1 MLIRKAMKSFL
12 HNAHPFLQIIV
23 TLSSMF
29 VVYFIL
35 LFVGLIIGLI
45 FTGKGLEEFYALLQ
59 QPVGPENIRYLKFL
73 QTLQGIGMF
82 LLPPFLVAWLIHPK
96 PFDFLSLNKH
106 PKLYSFIATGI
117 LIILA
122 LPLINYMV
130 KLNALLHL
138 PESFSGIENWMLEK
152 EKAAEKLIGAFLEA
166 DNIGTFS
173 FNLFMIAIIPAVG
186 EELTFRGIL
195 QPVLSRWCRSRHWGV
210 FITAIAF
217 SAMHMQFYGFL
228 PRFALGV
235 LFGYLLIW
243 SKSLWLPILAHFIN
257 NAFAV
262 GVYYFWG
269 QAGEKQLE
277 EIGASEGTI
286 ISLMIS
292 IVGVIILLYTI
303 YRSEK
308 LYRGLLGK

>member
-1 MLIRKAMKSFL
+1 MKSFL
-12 HNAHPFLQIIV
+12 HNAHPFLQVIV

-29 VVYFIL
+29 VIYFIL

-45 FTGKGLEEFYALLQ
+45 ITGRGLEEFYALLQ

-82 LLPPFLVAWLIHPK
+82 LVPPFLVAWLIHPK
-96 PFDFLSLNKH
+96 PFDFLRLTKH
-106 PKLYSFIATGI
+106 PKLYSYIATGI
-117 LIILA
+117 LLIMA
-122 LPLINYMV
+122 LPIINYMV
-130 KLNALLHL
+130 KINALFHL
-138 PESFSGIENWMLEK
+138 PESFSGIESWMLEK
-152 EKAAEKLIGAFLEA
+152 EKAAEKLIGAFLKA
-166 DNIGTFS
+166 DNVGTFL

-195 QPVLSRWCRSRHWGV
+195 QPVLSRWCKNQHWGV

-228 PRFALGV
+228 PRFALGM

-269 QAGEKQLE
+269 QPGEKQLE
-277 EIGASEGTI
+277 EIGTSEETI
-286 ISLMIS
+286 ITLMIS
-292 IVGVIILLYTI
+292 IVGVGFLLYSI

-308 LYRGLLGK
+308 LHHRLLGE